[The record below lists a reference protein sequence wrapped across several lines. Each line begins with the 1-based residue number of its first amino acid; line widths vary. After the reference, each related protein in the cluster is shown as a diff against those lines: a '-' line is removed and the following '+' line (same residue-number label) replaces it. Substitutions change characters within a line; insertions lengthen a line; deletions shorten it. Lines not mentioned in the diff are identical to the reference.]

1 MKDFLKK
8 ISKDK
13 IKINLNN
20 NPIKMELFQSFL
32 TVDVTRSKEH
42 LGCHTGWTLLKGE
55 NNLKIGGGIVN
66 RVEYLNSLEYKKN
79 LNNEY
84 NNFVNVFYLFEIL
97 NTEGQQFFLD
107 YYATEINNI
116 ILKAKADTE
125 LAKQKADEAKESEN
139 QILSFW
145 NNYNLSPASTI

>member
-13 IKINLNN
+13 IKINLNK
-20 NPIKMELFQSFL
+20 NPIKMELFKSFL
-32 TVDVTRSKEH
+32 TVEVTRSKEH

-55 NNLKIGGGIVN
+55 NNLNIGGGVVN
-66 RVEYLNSLEYKKN
+66 RVEYLNSIEYKKN

-97 NTEGQQFFLD
+97 NNEGQQFFLE
-107 YYATEINNI
+107 YYAHEIKSI
-116 ILKAKADTE
+116 ILNAKTDTKLAIKKAE
-125 LAKQKADEAKESEN
+125 EAKENEN
-139 QILSFW
+139 QILTFW
-145 NNYNLSPASTI
+145 NKQALISANTN